1 MTNEELVS
9 DLQAVFSEVFGEV
22 PTLTIE
28 TTADDIEAWDSLSH
42 FELIFAIEQKFDLK
56 VDSRATR
63 ELGTVEKICE
73 LLQSKVNS
81 NLA

>member
-1 MTNEELVS
+1 MTNEELIS

-63 ELGTVEKICE
+63 ELGLSLIHI
-73 LLQSKVNS
+73 
-81 NLA
+81 